1 MKTKRSV
8 GKTLVWIVA
17 ILVVVG
23 VGLWFTPTNYL
34 AVAPGITGN
43 LSQMVEVSHGHS
55 PGRGKLLMVAVE
67 IGQLNELLYLGA
79 KLDPNVEILPL
90 NYATGGLDMKQYEQ
104 LNYAMMSGSKLS
116 AEVAGERLAG
126 LNASVTTVPG
136 AQVEGVLKSGTA
148 AGKLKA
154 GDLIVA
160 VGPYKVTSPIQI
172 RTLMQKHFTFGQIV
186 PFTVIRHHQRL
197 VIPIKTMHLAGD
209 PAPAIGVVIGQDLD
223 WHIPRPVTI
232 KSENIGGPSAGMM
245 FALEIY
251 DQITGKNLARGRVVA
266 GTGEIAPNGTVSQ
279 IGGVAQKVITVHR
292 AGATIF
298 LCPQANYAKALHM
311 ARSKGYHMTIY
322 PVKTLAQALKDIEI
336 GTSANA

>member
-8 GKTLVWIVA
+8 GKALVWIIA
-17 ILVVVG
+17 ILVVAG
-23 VGLWFTPTNYL
+23 VVLWFIPTNYL
-34 AVAPGITGN
+34 AEAPGITGK
-43 LSQMVEVSHGHS
+43 LSQMVEVSQGHS

-90 NYATGGLDMKQYEQ
+90 SYATGGLNMSQYEQ

-126 LNASVTTVPG
+126 LNASVSTVPG

-160 VGPYKVTSPIQI
+160 VGRYKVTSPTQI
-172 RTLMQKHFTFGQIV
+172 RTLMQKHFTYGEIV
-186 PFTVIRHHQRL
+186 PFTVIRHHQRI
-197 VIPIKTMHLAGD
+197 VIPIKTMHLKGD
-209 PAPAIGVVIGQDLD
+209 PAPAIGVLIGQELD

-232 KSENIGGPSAGMM
+232 KTENIGGPSAGMM

-266 GTGEIAPNGTVSQ
+266 GTGEISPNGTVSQ

-311 ARSKGYHMTIY
+311 AQSKGYHMTIY
-322 PVKTLAQALKDIEI
+322 PVKTLTQALKDIEV